1 MGWPWARSFGS
12 SVLLVTARQHKT
24 ICEFGYKSLN
34 ATHLLWNQKKGTY
47 HAYYHYST
55 ASMCVCM
62 LLMCLL
68 GQIHVHTV
76 AGRWQANANNT
87 PWSTSTPTPHLWSK
101 VHTHCVSFW
110 GAILHSICVAGTHLI
125 GHPTPP
131 ATPHLWSKVHTHC
144 VSFWGAILHSI
155 CVAGTHLIGHPTYT
169 VWANPNH
176 DLPCSLCTHSPVH
189 DFCPCPTLFSPAD
202 FVCLCVFMSC
212 SNEPV
217 CSV

>member
-125 GHPTPP
+125 GHPT
-131 ATPHLWSKVHTHC
+131 
-144 VSFWGAILHSI
+144 
-155 CVAGTHLIGHPTYT
+155 YT